1 MKEAIFL
8 EKSKGS
14 RFYYGWV
21 VVIASFLMTFMFFSI
36 QYNFGVFSKPLLDK
50 FGWTRA
56 LTSGAFSLYMIV
68 HGLSAILMGT
78 LSDRYGPRITF
89 GVSGFLGGLG
99 MVLCSQ
105 IVDLWQFYA
114 FFGLLIG
121 VGTGAAFSPPMS
133 TTAKW
138 FVKRRGLALGIVA
151 SGIGFGTLIMSPVA
165 NYLISAYGWQMAY
178 IIVGFIAWIV
188 LIPTALMIKAG
199 PVENNALS
207 YSKNKEEGGNVSDE
221 WDTSE
226 AVKTRS
232 FWLFLF
238 SNLLWVLCLQMVMVH
253 IYYYATDIGAPS
265 MIAAGVLALIGGFSV
280 LGRLVIGGAS
290 DRIGTKRAWL
300 FCLVCQIVIMFWLTM
315 SESVWTLYLFAP
327 VFGFSYGGIVPLV
340 PAITGEFFG
349 TKNLGAII
357 GFMGFGP
364 TIGGVLGPFIAGY
377 IFDVTGSY
385 YFAFLLGVAATI
397 MATVFAIQTKKPERG

>member
-1 MKEAIFL
+1 MKETIFL
-8 EKSKGS
+8 EKSKNS

-21 VVIASFLMTFMFFSI
+21 VVTASFLMTFMFFSI
-36 QYNFGVFSKPLLDK
+36 QYNFGVFSKPLLDE

-56 LTSGAFSLYMIV
+56 STSGAFSLYMIA
-68 HGLSAILMGT
+68 HGLSAIIMGT
-78 LSDRYGPRITF
+78 LSDRYGPRITIAF
-89 GVSGFLGGLG
+89 SGFLGGLG
-99 MVLCSQ
+99 MILCSQ
-105 IVDLWQFYA
+105 IVDLWQLYV

-165 NYLISAYGWQMAY
+165 NYLISAYGWQKAY
-178 IIVGFIAWIV
+178 LIVGFIAWIV
-188 LIPTALMIKAG
+188 LIPAALMIKAG
-199 PVENNALS
+199 PVENNTLS
-207 YSKNKEEGGNVSDE
+207 YSKNRKEDVNNE

-226 AVKTRS
+226 AVKTRG
-232 FWLFLF
+232 FWLVLF

-253 IYYYATDIGAPS
+253 IYYYAIDIGAPS
-265 MIAAGVLALIGGFSV
+265 MIAAGVLALIGGCSV

-300 FCLVCQIVIMFWLTM
+300 FCLACQTVIMFWLTM

-327 VFGFSYGGIVPLV
+327 VFGFAYGGLVPLV

-357 GFMGFGP
+357 GFMGLGP
-364 TIGGVLGPFIAGY
+364 AIGGVLGPFLAGY

-385 YFAFLLGVAATI
+385 YLAFLLGGVATI

>member
-1 MKEAIFL
+1 M
-8 EKSKGS
+8 
-14 RFYYGWV
+14 

-36 QYNFGVFSKPLLDK
+36 QYNFGVFSKPLLDE

-78 LSDRYGPRITF
+78 LSDRYGPRIIF

-165 NYLISAYGWQMAY
+165 SYLISAYGWQMAY
-178 IIVGFIAWIV
+178 IIVGFIAWTV
-188 LIPTALMIKAG
+188 LIPTALIIKAG
-199 PVENNALS
+199 PVENNALP
-207 YSKNKEEGGNVSDE
+207 YSKNRDEGGNISDD

-253 IYYYATDIGAPS
+253 IYYYAIDIGAPS
-265 MIAAGVLALIGGFSV
+265 MIAAGVLALIGGCSV

-290 DRIGTKRAWL
+290 DRIGTKRVWL
-300 FCLVCQIVIMFWLTM
+300 FCLVCQMVIMFWLTM

-327 VFGFSYGGIVPLV
+327 VFGFSYGGIVPLI

>member
-1 MKEAIFL
+1 MKETSFL
-8 EKSKGS
+8 EKSKES
-14 RFYYGWV
+14 RFYYGWI
-21 VVIASFLMTFMFFSI
+21 VVIASFLMTFMFFGI
-36 QYNFGVFSKPLLDK
+36 QYNFGVFSKPLSDE

-68 HGLSAILMGT
+68 HGFSAILMGT
-78 LSDRYGPRITF
+78 LSDKYDPRITF
-89 GVSGFLGGLG
+89 SVSGFLGGLG
-99 MVLCSQ
+99 MILCSQ
-105 IVDLWQFYA
+105 IVDLWQFYV

-133 TTAKW
+133 ITAKW

-151 SGIGFGTLIMSPVA
+151 SGIGFGTLVMSPVA
-165 NYLISAYGWQMAY
+165 NYLISAYGWQTAY

-188 LIPTALMIKAG
+188 LIPAALMIKAG
-199 PVENNALS
+199 PVENNVLS
-207 YSKNKEEGGNVSDE
+207 YAKNRKESGNVNNE

-226 AVKTRS
+226 AVKTKS
-232 FWLFLF
+232 LWLVLF

-253 IYYYATDIGAPS
+253 VYSHAIDIGAPS
-265 MIAAGVLALIGGFSV
+265 MIAASVLSLIGGCSI

-300 FCLVCQIVIMFWLTM
+300 FCLVCQVAMMFWLTM
-315 SESVWTLYLFAP
+315 SESVWMLYLFAP
-327 VFGFSYGGIVPLV
+327 VFGFTYGGIVPLI

-364 TIGGVLGPFIAGY
+364 TIGGALGPFLAGY

>member
-1 MKEAIFL
+1 MKETIFL

-21 VVIASFLMTFMFFSI
+21 VVIASFLMTFMFYSI
-36 QYNFGVFSKPLLDK
+36 QYNFGVFSRPLLDE

-68 HGLSAILMGT
+68 HGLSAILMGA
-78 LSDRYGPRITF
+78 LSDRYEPRITF

-138 FVKRRGLALGIVA
+138 FVKKRGLALGIVA

-207 YSKNKEEGGNVSDE
+207 YSKNREEGGNVSDE

-232 FWLFLF
+232 FWLFFF

-253 IYYYATDIGAPS
+253 IYYYAIDIGAPS

-290 DRIGTKRAWL
+290 DRVGTKRAWL
-300 FCLVCQIVIMFWLTM
+300 LCLVCQMVIMFWLTM
-315 SESVWTLYLFAP
+315 SGSVWTLYLFAP

-357 GFMGFGP
+357 GFMVFGP

-397 MATVFAIQTKKPERG
+397 MATVLAIQTKKPERG

>member
-1 MKEAIFL
+1 MKETIFL
-8 EKSKGS
+8 EKSKNS

-21 VVIASFLMTFMFFSI
+21 VVTASFLMTFMFFSI
-36 QYNFGVFSKPLLDK
+36 QYNFGVFSKPLLDE

-56 LTSGAFSLYMIV
+56 STSGAFSLYMMV
-68 HGLSAILMGT
+68 HGLSAIIMGT
-78 LSDRYGPRITF
+78 LSDRYGPRITI

-99 MVLCSQ
+99 MILCSQ
-105 IVDLWQFYA
+105 IVDLWQLYV

-165 NYLISAYGWQMAY
+165 NYLISAYGWQRAY
-178 IIVGFIAWIV
+178 LIVGFITWIV
-188 LIPTALMIKAG
+188 LIPATLMIKAG
-199 PVENNALS
+199 PVENNTLS
-207 YSKNKEEGGNVSDE
+207 YSKNRKEDANVNDE

-226 AVKTRS
+226 AVKTRG
-232 FWLFLF
+232 FWLVLF

-253 IYYYATDIGAPS
+253 IYYYAIDIGAPS
-265 MIAAGVLALIGGFSV
+265 MIAAGVLALIGGCSV

-300 FCLVCQIVIMFWLTM
+300 FCLACQTVIMFWLTM

-327 VFGFSYGGIVPLV
+327 VFGFSYGGLVPLV

-357 GFMGFGP
+357 GFMGLGP
-364 TIGGVLGPFIAGY
+364 AIGGVLGPFLAGY
-377 IFDVTGSY
+377 IFDMTDSY